1 MATAYLGNFHILAT
15 ANNAVIN
22 AAIKVHVSF
31 SISVGYF
38 FVFVFQINTQE
49 WNYWIP
55 GALQVA
61 LVAKNLPANAGN
73 KRHRL
78 DLGIGKI
85 LWRRKWQPTSVFL
98 PGKSHRERR
107 LVGYSLWGH
116 KSQTR
121 LRN

>member
-78 DLGIGKI
+78 HPWIGTI
-85 LWRRKWQPTSVFL
+85 PWRRA
-98 PGKSHRERR
+98 
-107 LVGYSLWGH
+107 
-116 KSQTR
+116 
-121 LRN
+121 